1 MERRGVEEE
10 GEVKEEEEEGS
21 QDTLL
26 NLVGNLDT
34 TMLRRQSTEREE
46 EGRGGSIIREERGTQ
61 GGDRGG

>member
-1 MERRGVEEE
+1 M
-10 GEVKEEEEEGS
+10 KEEEEEGS

-26 NLVGNLDT
+26 NLVGSLDT